1 MKKKIILTLLFIIS
15 LIPMLFSQYGGEKGV
30 QEISGLIN
38 LLNPIGII
46 SCIIFFIGVWL
57 PIKNKI
63 INKVLKI
70 LGVFGILLSEIFN
83 FLTWYI
89 PNYEKSISLQ
99 YSFNNVF
106 PAFYIGLII
115 SGCMLI
121 AYFIID
127 KKIMD

>member
-1 MKKKIILTLLFIIS
+1 
-15 LIPMLFSQYGGEKGV
+15 MLFSQYGGEKGV

-70 LGVFGILLSEIFN
+70 LGVFGILLSEI
-83 FLTWYI
+83 L
-89 PNYEKSISLQ
+89 PGQ
-99 YSFNNVF
+99 F
-106 PAFYIGLII
+106 PGRGAGADLWQAG
-115 SGCMLI
+115 SG
-121 AYFIID
+121 AVQHPAGS
-127 KKIMD
+127 